1 MLESLDVP
9 VVEIRSPKDL
19 VGMSGLV
26 IPGGESSVMD
36 KLTRLF
42 SLRQPLIDL
51 IRQGLPVLGTC
62 AGMIMVA
69 TDLEDGMEGQQT
81 LGGLDVTV
89 KRNAFGSQRESFDVK
104 LDVEGI
110 AGGPVDVSFIRAP
123 SVTRVGEDVS
133 VLARLTDGRVVAV
146 DNGQVLALSFH
157 PEVTGDD
164 RIHRM
169 FVERVTS
176 RGFIASLH

>member
-1 MLESLDVP
+1 MLESLDVH
-9 VVEIRSPKDL
+9 VVEIRAPKDL
-19 VGMSGLV
+19 EGINGLV

-42 SLRQPLIDL
+42 DLRQPLIDL
-51 IRQGLPVLGTC
+51 IAQGLPVLGTC

-69 TDLEDGMEGQQT
+69 RDLEDAMEGQLT

-89 KRNAFGSQRESFDVK
+89 RRNAFGSQRDSFDTQLEVA
-104 LDVEGI
+104 GI
-110 AGGPVDVSFIRAP
+110 DGGPVDVSFIRAP
-123 SVTRVGEDVS
+123 SVTRVGEGVS
-133 VLARLTDGRVVAV
+133 VLARLSDGRVVAV

-169 FVERVTS
+169 FVERVIS
-176 RGFIASLH
+176 RGFVASVH